1 LDSFSDSSSVLLAG
15 AASAASSPRPTP
27 SLFFNKGRMLSHN
40 MDNLHMDSLH
50 RMDNPHM
57 DNLHRMDNP
66 HRMDSS
72 SSCSLVLSD
81 R

>member
-1 LDSFSDSSSVLLAG
+1 M
-15 AASAASSPRPTP
+15 P
-27 SLFFNKGRMLSHN
+27 SHN
-40 MDNLHMDSLH
+40 MDNLHMDSLP

-57 DNLHRMDNP
+57 DSLHRMDNP